1 MECRENLEFLVEY
14 HPFHESLNKK
24 ILEEKYNFLYNPL
37 VDGYNSNIRAYRTL
51 GDLNNKGITL
61 VKEWISTLIRQK
73 YPGFDYSVSAWIA
86 KYNKG
91 DYILE
96 HDHIPAGFSFVY
108 FVKTPKGSSPLV
120 FSTSGKRIKA
130 EEGKVVI
137 FPACMRHHVPKN
149 RCEERVTIAGNVC
162 INN

>member
-1 MECRENLEFLVEY
+1 MIRENLKVLVEY
-14 HPFHESLNKK
+14 HPFHESVNKK

-51 GDLNNKGITL
+51 GNLNTKGIML

-86 KYNKG
+86 NYNKG
-91 DYILE
+91 DHALE
-96 HDHIPAGFSFVY
+96 HDHIPSGFSYVY

-120 FSTSGKRIKA
+120 FSTSSKRIKA

-137 FPACMRHHVPKN
+137 FPACLRHHVPKN
-149 RCEERVTIAGNVC
+149 RCEGRVTIAGNVC

>member
-1 MECRENLEFLVEY
+1 MIRENLKVLVEY

-51 GDLNNKGITL
+51 GNLNTKGIML

-86 KYNKG
+86 NYNKG
-91 DYILE
+91 DHALE
-96 HDHIPAGFSFVY
+96 HDHIPSGFSYVY

-137 FPACMRHHVPKN
+137 FPACLRHHVPKN
-149 RCEERVTIAGNVC
+149 RCEGRVTIAGNVC

>member
-1 MECRENLEFLVEY
+1 MVRENLKVLVEY
-14 HPFHESLNKK
+14 HPFHESIKKK
-24 ILEEKYNFLYNPL
+24 ILEEEYNFLYNPL
-37 VDGYNSNIRAYRTL
+37 VDGYSSNIRAYRTL
-51 GDLNNKGITL
+51 GTLNTKGIML
-61 VKEWISTLIRQK
+61 VKEWISTLIRQY
-73 YPGFDYSVSAWIA
+73 YPGFDYNIDAWIA

-91 DYILE
+91 HCTLE
-96 HDHIPAGFSFVY
+96 HDHIPYSFSYVY
-108 FVKTPKGSSPLV
+108 FVNTPKGSSPLV

-149 RCEERVTIAGNVC
+149 RCEGRVTLAGNVC